1 MVKNKNHK
9 HKSDKVKQK
18 RKYQRDYL
26 SWGKVFC
33 PALKAEVEFTNLGLL
48 HISQHKCR
56 SLKQQVE
63 RYKLLGEAKHIIST
77 ASFYQSKRFQNFHD
91 HYAFEAVLNKK
102 IIRVLVRE
110 NKKRFYF
117 YSVFFIGDE

>member
-1 MVKNKNHK
+1 
-9 HKSDKVKQK
+9 
-18 RKYQRDYL
+18 
-26 SWGKVFC
+26 
-33 PALKAEVEFTNLGLL
+33 LKAEVEFTNLGLL
-48 HISQHKCR
+48 HISQHKGR